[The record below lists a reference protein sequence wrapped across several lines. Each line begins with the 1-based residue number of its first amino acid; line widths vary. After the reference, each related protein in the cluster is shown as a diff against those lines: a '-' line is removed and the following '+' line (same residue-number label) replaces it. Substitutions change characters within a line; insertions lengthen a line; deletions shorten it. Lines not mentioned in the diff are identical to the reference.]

1 MAKFMLFE
9 SPLPGDEIPPPNP
22 PPPRKPG
29 DDLLIIERVLVD
41 RKGRQRGTMTVR
53 GTILRTFTVDDALWA
68 LQGHYN
74 LQKGVINTQSVF
86 RFSELATGVTFAIV
100 GGDRQVQ
107 KAHGTVTARRVG
119 SNPVEVTFR
128 VS

>member
-1 MAKFMLFE
+1 
-9 SPLPGDEIPPPNP
+9 
-22 PPPRKPG
+22 
-29 DDLLIIERVLVD
+29 LVG

-53 GTILRTFTVDDALWA
+53 GTILRTFTGPDDVLWA
-68 LQGHYN
+68 LQSHYK

-86 RFSELATGVTFAIV
+86 RFNDLDSANEVTFAIV
-100 GGDRQVQ
+100 GGTGKFK
-107 KAHGTVTARRVG
+107 KAHGTVTPRRVG